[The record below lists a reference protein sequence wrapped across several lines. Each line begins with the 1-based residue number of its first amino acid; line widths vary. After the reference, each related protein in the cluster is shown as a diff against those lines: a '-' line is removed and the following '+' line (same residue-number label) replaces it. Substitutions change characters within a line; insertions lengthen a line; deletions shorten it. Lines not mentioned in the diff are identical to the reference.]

1 MRTIQFTVYNISELS
16 AQARAKAI
24 GDLRESLIETE
35 DYEAFHW
42 AKDDCALL
50 EPAHDELV
58 KIFGDNYL
66 EKIGDEFIIKNFRKG
81 IIWQGEVG
89 EEDGVSVELRDGS
102 FKITNTKMFLMWLGI
117 PEKFVERYSYE
128 FDEEGE
134 IYIEYLDS
142 GLDNPAEAAF
152 IEMAKSAEAKWGDHL
167 YVIGRRIGQGI
178 NEYFSDENVLE
189 KAGDRG
195 YEYLE
200 SGELYKK

>member
-24 GDLRESLIETE
+24 GDLRESLMETE

-66 EKIGDEFIIKNFRKG
+66 EKIGDEFIIKNLRKG
-81 IIWQGEVG
+81 IFWKGDIG
-89 EEDGVSVELRDGS
+89 EETEAMLRDCS
-102 FKITNTKMFLMWLGI
+102 FKITNPRMFLIWLGI
-117 PEKFVERYSYE
+117 PERFVDLYAYE
-128 FDEEGE
+128 FDEHGV
-134 IYIEYLDS
+134 YLQYLDS

-152 IEMAKSAEAKWGDHL
+152 LEMAKSAEKKWDAHL
-167 YVIGRRIGQGI
+167 YEIGRRIGAGV

-189 KAGDRG
+189 RIEHRE
-195 YEYLE
+195 YEYLA
-200 SGELYKK
+200 SGELYK